1 MSIRTPRLTKYKG
14 KGVAKTSC
22 IFYGKRP
29 GGHSP
34 LAKGPLCTLTTYATC
49 DPSSCPWY
57 KSEEMMQES
66 YEKAR
71 QNYLKRYGR
80 DDYYRLGYGPR
91 MRQNPRKEE
100 KEHEGVD

>member
-1 MSIRTPRLTKYKG
+1 MSIRTPRLEKYKG

-29 GGHSP
+29 GGNSP
-34 LAKGPLCTLTTYATC
+34 LVKGPLCTLTTYATC
-49 DPSSCPWY
+49 DPSTCPWY

-71 QNYLKRYGR
+71 QNYLRQTGKDLYH
-80 DDYYRLGYGPR
+80 RLGYDKFLKK
-91 MRQNPRKEE
+91 RKSEE
-100 KEHEGVD
+100 VPFDVDE